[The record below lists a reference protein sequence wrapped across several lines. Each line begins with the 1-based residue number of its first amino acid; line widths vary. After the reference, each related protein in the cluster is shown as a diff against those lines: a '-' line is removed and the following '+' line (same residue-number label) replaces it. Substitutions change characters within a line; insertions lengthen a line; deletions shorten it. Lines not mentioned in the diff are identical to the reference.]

1 MALLANKGKPWT
13 PEEFN
18 TLLSELREK
27 KTFKEVATS
36 LGRTVNAIKF
46 KAFGYACDQVLEG
59 GRSEK
64 EVSEELGLLQKDLEK
79 EVNRRLPK
87 LVSPEEETVE
97 NNVPVANNVPVVN
110 NVPVENNVPVV
121 NKMPVAKKMPIV
133 VKKPQVRTLP
143 DDVAEIWSTVNTLQS
158 LVHKYMN
165 KLSSK

>member
-64 EVSEELGLLQKDLEK
+64 EVSDELGLLQKDLEK

-87 LVSPEEETVE
+87 LVSADE
-97 NNVPVANNVPVVN
+97 PVV
-110 NVPVENNVPVV
+110 E
-121 NKMPVAKKMPIV
+121 KKSLVV

>member
-1 MALLANKGKPWT
+1 MQVLENKGKPWT

-27 KTFKEVATS
+27 KTFKEVAAAH
-36 LGRTVNAIKF
+36 GRTVNAVKF
-46 KAFGYACDQVLEG
+46 KAFGYACEQVLEQG
-59 GRSEK
+59 KSEK
-64 EVSEELGLLQKDLEK
+64 EVAEDLGLLQKELEK

-87 LVSPEEETVE
+87 LVSLNE
-97 NNVPVANNVPVVN
+97 PVV
-110 NVPVENNVPVV
+110 E
-121 NKMPVAKKMPIV
+121 KKSLVV

>member
-13 PEEFN
+13 SEEFN
-18 TLLSELREK
+18 TMLSELREK
-27 KTFKEVATS
+27 KTFKEVAAEH
-36 LGRTVNAIKF
+36 GRTVNAVKF
-46 KAFGYACDQVLEG
+46 KAFGYACDQVLNE

-64 EVSEELGLLQKDLEK
+64 EVAEELGLLQKDLEK

-87 LVSPEEETVE
+87 LIEPNEVALE
-97 NNVPVANNVPVVN
+97 NNESVVVNEAPVV
-110 NVPVENNVPVV
+110 
-121 NKMPVAKKMPIV
+121 KKAPLV
-133 VKKPQVRTLP
+133 VKKPQVRTLT

>member
-13 PEEFN
+13 SEEFN

-27 KTFKEVATS
+27 KTFKEVAVAH
-36 LGRTVNAIKF
+36 GRTVNAVKF
-46 KAFGYACDQVLEG
+46 KAFGYACEQVLNEG
-59 GRSEK
+59 KSEK
-64 EVSEELGLLQKDLEK
+64 EVAEELGLYQKELEK

-87 LVSPEEETVE
+87 LVSVNE
-97 NNVPVANNVPVVN
+97 PVV
-110 NVPVENNVPVV
+110 EKKSLVV
-121 NKMPVAKKMPIV
+121 L
-133 VKKPQVRTLP
+133 KKPQVRTLP

>member
-1 MALLANKGKPWT
+1 MPVLENKGKPWT

-27 KTFKEVATS
+27 KSFKEVAAAH
-36 LGRTVNAIKF
+36 GRTVNAVKF
-46 KAFGYACDQVLEG
+46 KAFGYACEQVLEQG
-59 GRSEK
+59 KSEK
-64 EVSEELGLLQKDLEK
+64 EVAEDLGLLQKELEK

-87 LVSPEEETVE
+87 LVSADE
-97 NNVPVANNVPVVN
+97 PVV
-110 NVPVENNVPVV
+110 E
-121 NKMPVAKKMPIV
+121 KKSLVV

-165 KLSSK
+165 KFSSK

>member
-13 PEEFN
+13 SEEFN

-27 KTFKEVATS
+27 KTFKEVAAAH
-36 LGRTVNAIKF
+36 GRTVNAVKF
-46 KAFGYACDQVLEG
+46 KAFGYACEQVLNEG
-59 GRSEK
+59 KSEK
-64 EVSEELGLLQKDLEK
+64 EVAEDLGFLQKDLEK

-87 LVSPEEETVE
+87 LVSVNE
-97 NNVPVANNVPVVN
+97 PVV
-110 NVPVENNVPVV
+110 E
-121 NKMPVAKKMPIV
+121 KKSLVV

>member
-1 MALLANKGKPWT
+1 MQVLENKGKPWT

-27 KTFKEVATS
+27 KTFKEVAAAH
-36 LGRTVNAIKF
+36 GRTVNAVKF
-46 KAFGYACDQVLEG
+46 KAFGYACEQVLEQG
-59 GRSEK
+59 KSEK
-64 EVSEELGLLQKDLEK
+64 EVAEDLGLLQKELEK

-87 LVSPEEETVE
+87 LVSADE
-97 NNVPVANNVPVVN
+97 PVV
-110 NVPVENNVPVV
+110 E
-121 NKMPVAKKMPIV
+121 KKSLVV
-133 VKKPQVRTLP
+133 VKKPLVRTLP

>member
-13 PEEFN
+13 SEEFN

-27 KTFKEVATS
+27 KTFKEVAAAH
-36 LGRTVNAIKF
+36 GRTVNAVKF
-46 KAFGYACDQVLEG
+46 KAFGYACEQVLNEG
-59 GRSEK
+59 KSEK
-64 EVSEELGLLQKDLEK
+64 EVAEDLGFLQKDLEK

-87 LVSPEEETVE
+87 LVSVNE
-97 NNVPVANNVPVVN
+97 PVV
-110 NVPVENNVPVV
+110 E
-121 NKMPVAKKMPIV
+121 KKSLVV
-133 VKKPQVRTLP
+133 VKKPQVRILP

>member
-27 KTFKEVATS
+27 KAFKELAAAH
-36 LGRTVNAIKF
+36 GRTVNAIKF
-46 KAFGYACDQVLEG
+46 KAFGYACDQVLDEG
-59 GRSEK
+59 KSEK
-64 EVSEELGLLQKDLEK
+64 EVAEELGLLQKELEK

-87 LVSPEEETVE
+87 LVSVNE
-97 NNVPVANNVPVVN
+97 PVV
-110 NVPVENNVPVV
+110 E
-121 NKMPVAKKMPIV
+121 KKSLVV
-133 VKKPQVRTLP
+133 VKKPLVRTLP

>member
-1 MALLANKGKPWT
+1 MAELANKGKPWT

-27 KTFKEVATS
+27 KTFKELAAAH
-36 LGRTVNAIKF
+36 GRTVNAIKF

-64 EVSEELGLLQKDLEK
+64 EVAEELGLLQKELEK

-87 LVSPEEETVE
+87 LVSVNE
-97 NNVPVANNVPVVN
+97 PVV
-110 NVPVENNVPVV
+110 E
-121 NKMPVAKKMPIV
+121 KKELVV

-165 KLSSK
+165 KFNSK

>member
-13 PEEFN
+13 SEEFN

-27 KTFKEVATS
+27 KTFKEVAAAHC
-36 LGRTVNAIKF
+36 RTVNAVKF
-46 KAFGYACDQVLEG
+46 KAFGYACEQVLNEG
-59 GRSEK
+59 KSEK
-64 EVSEELGLLQKDLEK
+64 EVAEDLGFLQKDLEK

-87 LVSPEEETVE
+87 LVSVNE
-97 NNVPVANNVPVVN
+97 PVV
-110 NVPVENNVPVV
+110 E
-121 NKMPVAKKMPIV
+121 KKSLVV
-133 VKKPQVRTLP
+133 VKKPQVRILP

>member
-1 MALLANKGKPWT
+1 MPVLENKGKPWT
-13 PEEFN
+13 SEEFN

-27 KTFKEVATS
+27 KTFKEVAAAH
-36 LGRTVNAIKF
+36 GRTVNAVKF
-46 KAFGYACDQVLEG
+46 KAFGYACQQVLEQG
-59 GRSEK
+59 KSEK
-64 EVSEELGLLQKDLEK
+64 EVAEELGLLQKDLEK

-87 LVSPEEETVE
+87 LVSADE
-97 NNVPVANNVPVVN
+97 PVV
-110 NVPVENNVPVV
+110 E
-121 NKMPVAKKMPIV
+121 KKSLVV

>member
-13 PEEFN
+13 SEEFN

-27 KTFKEVATS
+27 KAFKEVAIS

-87 LVSPEEETVE
+87 LVSPEEETVV
-97 NNVPVANNVPVVN
+97 NNVPVANKVPVAN
-110 NVPVENNVPVV
+110 NVHVA
-121 NKMPVAKKMPIV
+121 NKVPIV
-133 VKKPQVRTLP
+133 VKKPQVRTLS
-143 DDVAEIWSTVNTLQS
+143 DDLAEIWSTLNTLQS
-158 LVHKYMN
+158 LVQKYMN
-165 KLSSK
+165 KASSN

>member
-1 MALLANKGKPWT
+1 MQVLENKGKPWT

-27 KTFKEVATS
+27 KTFKEVAAAH
-36 LGRTVNAIKF
+36 GRTVNAVKF
-46 KAFGYACDQVLEG
+46 KAFGYACQQVLEQG
-59 GRSEK
+59 KSEK
-64 EVSEELGLLQKDLEK
+64 EVAEELGLLQKDLEK

-87 LVSPEEETVE
+87 LVSADE
-97 NNVPVANNVPVVN
+97 PVV
-110 NVPVENNVPVV
+110 E
-121 NKMPVAKKMPIV
+121 KKSLVV

>member
-27 KTFKEVATS
+27 KTFKELAAAH
-36 LGRTVNAIKF
+36 GRTVNAIKF

-87 LVSPEEETVE
+87 LVSADE
-97 NNVPVANNVPVVN
+97 PVV
-110 NVPVENNVPVV
+110 E
-121 NKMPVAKKMPIV
+121 KKSLVV

-143 DDVAEIWSTVNTLQS
+143 DDLAEIWSTVNTLQS

>member
-13 PEEFN
+13 SEEFN

-27 KTFKEVATS
+27 KTFKEVAAAH
-36 LGRTVNAIKF
+36 GRTVNAVKF
-46 KAFGYACDQVLEG
+46 KAFGYACEQVLNEG
-59 GRSEK
+59 KSEK
-64 EVSEELGLLQKDLEK
+64 EVAEDLGLYQKELEK

-87 LVSPEEETVE
+87 LVSVNE
-97 NNVPVANNVPVVN
+97 PVV
-110 NVPVENNVPVV
+110 E
-121 NKMPVAKKMPIV
+121 KKSLVV

>member
-1 MALLANKGKPWT
+1 MPVLENKGKPWT
-13 PEEFN
+13 SEEFN

-27 KTFKEVATS
+27 KTFKEVAAAH
-36 LGRTVNAIKF
+36 GRTVNAVKF
-46 KAFGYACDQVLEG
+46 KAFGYACEQVLGEG
-59 GRSEK
+59 KSEK
-64 EVSEELGLLQKDLEK
+64 EVAEELGLLQKDLEK

-87 LVSPEEETVE
+87 LVSADE
-97 NNVPVANNVPVVN
+97 PVV
-110 NVPVENNVPVV
+110 E
-121 NKMPVAKKMPIV
+121 KKSLVV

>member
-1 MALLANKGKPWT
+1 MQVLENKGKPWT

-27 KTFKEVATS
+27 KTFKEVAVAH
-36 LGRTVNAIKF
+36 GRTVNAVKF
-46 KAFGYACDQVLEG
+46 KAFGYACEQVLEQG
-59 GRSEK
+59 KSEK
-64 EVSEELGLLQKDLEK
+64 EVAEDLGLLQKELEK

-87 LVSPEEETVE
+87 LVSLNE
-97 NNVPVANNVPVVN
+97 PVV
-110 NVPVENNVPVV
+110 E
-121 NKMPVAKKMPIV
+121 KKSLVV

>member
-13 PEEFN
+13 SEEFN
-18 TLLSELREK
+18 TMLSELREK
-27 KTFKEVATS
+27 KSFKEVAAAH
-36 LGRTVNAIKF
+36 GRTVNAVKF
-46 KAFGYACDQVLEG
+46 KAFGYACDQVLKEG
-59 GRSEK
+59 KSEK
-64 EVSEELGLLQKDLEK
+64 EVAEELGLLQKELEK

-87 LVSPEEETVE
+87 LVSVNE
-97 NNVPVANNVPVVN
+97 PVV
-110 NVPVENNVPVV
+110 E
-121 NKMPVAKKMPIV
+121 KKELVV

>member
-64 EVSEELGLLQKDLEK
+64 EVSDELGLLQKDLEK

-87 LVSPEEETVE
+87 LVSPEEEAVV
-97 NNVPVANNVPVVN
+97 NKVPVANKV
-110 NVPVENNVPVV
+110 
-121 NKMPVAKKMPIV
+121 PIV
-133 VKKPQVRTLP
+133 VKKPQVRTLS
-143 DDVAEIWSTVNTLQS
+143 DDLAEIWSTLNTLQS
-158 LVHKYMN
+158 LVQKYMN
-165 KLSSK
+165 KASSN